1 MRLLAEDCTP
11 LHGLLNAMSLDS
23 GVRTKSVKLTS
34 RTRIDCC
41 IGHVHTE
48 CFDYVMCLSITRSTD
63 KGSALL

>member
-34 RTRIDCC
+34 RTRFDCC

-48 CFDYVMCLSITRSTD
+48 CFDYAM
-63 KGSALL
+63 